1 MTSRD
6 VVDDRLLG
14 ALHLRLLNRAG
25 FDHDPRAEHTAFQAG
40 TLDALMAGGFDGDVT
55 LGEVLEHGD
64 LGLGTVEHLGGE
76 LVVIDGAAFVVDD
89 RGRVSE
95 VAATTRTPFAV
106 VSPFAPQRVL
116 GVAELAGLSDL
127 REVIDHLVA
136 AADEVVAIRLDGEFS
151 HLHLRSVTAQRPPY
165 VSLAEVTRHQSEWT
179 LAAVSG
185 SVVGF
190 RFPDQVAGIEVPG
203 YHLHFL
209 SHDRATGGHVLELS
223 VLHGTLRLDQG
234 AELHAEVPAGV
245 ALGRPGAADRAA
257 IRAVEGG

>member
-1 MTSRD
+1 M
-6 VVDDRLLG
+6 
-14 ALHLRLLNRAG
+14 
-25 FDHDPRAEHTAFQAG
+25 
-40 TLDALMAGGFDGDVT
+40 
-55 LGEVLEHGD
+55 
-64 LGLGTVEHLGGE
+64 
-76 LVVIDGAAFVVDD
+76 
-89 RGRVSE
+89 
-95 VAATTRTPFAV
+95 
-106 VSPFAPQRVL
+106 
-116 GVAELAGLSDL
+116 
-127 REVIDHLVA
+127 
-136 AADEVVAIRLDGEFS
+136 
-151 HLHLRSVTAQRPPY
+151 TAQRPPY

-179 LAAVSG
+179 LAAASG

-245 ALGRPGAADRAA
+245 SLGRPGAADRAA